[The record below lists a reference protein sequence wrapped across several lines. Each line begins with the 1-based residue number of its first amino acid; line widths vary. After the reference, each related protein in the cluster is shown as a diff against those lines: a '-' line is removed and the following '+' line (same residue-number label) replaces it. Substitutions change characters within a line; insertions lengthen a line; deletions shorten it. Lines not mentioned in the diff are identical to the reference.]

1 MASRKPI
8 LLDGAM
14 GTQLQAKVGDIGKYP
29 EMLNQTHAKEIR
41 EIHQAYAAAGADII
55 TSHTFTLSPSRAQKA
70 EYKFQ
75 DILRRALINSV
86 ESGLPVALDV
96 GPLGKLLEPYGDL
109 KTDEAH
115 AEFAAMISLGGQLAD
130 YILIETLVDLR
141 EAEVAIDAAMNAT
154 DKPVFITMTF
164 KPDGTTFMGATAEDF
179 AARADALG
187 VNALGFNC
195 TVNPLEGH
203 TIFEKLRSAT
213 DLPIIVQPN
222 QLDDPNEFADAMMWY
237 AERGAAYLGGCCGT
251 TPEHTKALRAL
262 IDN

>member
-1 MASRKPI
+1 
-8 LLDGAM
+8 M
-14 GTQLQAKVGDIGKYP
+14 GTQLCAKVGDLGKYP
-29 EMLNQTHAKEIR
+29 ELLNRTHSEDVR
-41 EIHQAYAAAGADII
+41 GIHRAYAAAGAEII
-55 TSHTFTLSPSRAQKA
+55 TSNTFTLSPFRARQA

-75 DILRRALINSV
+75 ELLRCALVNAV
-86 ESGLPVALDV
+86 DSGVPVALNV

-109 KTDEAH
+109 KADEARD
-115 AEFAAMISLGGQLAD
+115 EFSTMIALGGQLAD

-141 EAEVAIDAAMNAT
+141 EAEIAIDAAMGAT
-154 DKPVFITMTF
+154 DKPVMITMTF
-164 KPDGTTFMGATAEDF
+164 KPDGTTFMGTAAETF

-237 AERGAAYLGGCCGT
+237 AERGAGYVGGCCGT
-251 TPEHTKALRAL
+251 TPAHISALRAL
-262 IDN
+262 LDG